1 MDEFQK
7 VKKKVI
13 SKLQGLSPE
22 LTYHCLN
29 HTLDVLE
36 QSIRIAAEE
45 RVVDQRALYLLKI
58 AALYHDTGF
67 LRSYT
72 DHEVKSCE
80 IFLADSTEY
89 CLTIEEKSV
98 IVNLIMA
105 TRIPQRPCSLLE
117 QIICDADLDYLGRD
131 DFFSIGDNLRKEFQ
145 LFGVV
150 ADDEEWEQM
159 QLKFIL
165 NHQYHT
171 VSSRKLR
178 EPAKQFN
185 FTKLV

>member
-13 SKLQGLSPE
+13 SRLQGLSPD

-36 QSIRIAAEE
+36 QAIRIAAEE
-45 RVVDQRALYLLKI
+45 NVVNQRELYLLKI

-67 LRSYT
+67 LETYT
-72 DHEVKSCE
+72 EHEVISCK
-80 IFLADSTEY
+80 IFLADSIAY
-89 CLTIEEKSV
+89 CLNTEEKSI

-105 TRIPQRPCSLLE
+105 TRIPQRPVSLLE
-117 QIICDADLDYLGRD
+117 KIICDADLDYLGRE
-131 DFFSIGDNLRKEFQ
+131 DFFSIGDNLRKEFL
-145 LFGVV
+145 LFNIV

-165 NHQYHT
+165 NHEFHT
-171 VSSRKLR
+171 ISSRKLR